1 LSGGRDSTALL
12 HAMQLI
18 VAERPQFRLRAVH
31 VDHQLQLASAAWSKR
46 CEQVCV
52 ALGVPFTSIQVV
64 PDPGYPEG
72 IEAAARLARYA
83 ALGKQ
88 LQPGETLLTAHHAD
102 DQLET
107 VLLALVRGA
116 GVGGLA
122 AMPPIKRFASGSH
135 MRPLLEFTRADVES
149 WARAQGLAWIDD
161 PTNAL
166 PRFDRNYLRREVL
179 PVLQRRWP
187 SVAHSVS
194 RSALHIGEARHLLE
208 ELADADL
215 SQALVGRCLDMHAI
229 KALSFAR
236 RSNLIRRWLAK
247 LGVRMPSTRKLAALE
262 YDILLA
268 ADDKVPS
275 AAWDDV
281 EVRRYGDLLYCERAQ
296 PLDTSLQLAWSR
308 AVPLL
313 LPGTLGSLEMTA
325 SDTGLASSR
334 LPDELQV
341 RFRQGGEKL
350 QLPGR
355 AHRSYL
361 KNLLQDARVLPWW
374 RERLPL
380 IYAAGKLV
388 AVADLWIA
396 AEFATNDATQAIRIV
411 WRHRPEIVASNRASL

>member
-1 LSGGRDSTALL
+1 MR
-12 HAMQLI
+12 LI
-18 VAERPQFRLRAVH
+18 VAERPQFTLRAVH
-31 VDHQLQLASAAWSKR
+31 VDHQLQPASAAWSKQ
-46 CEQVCV
+46 CEQVCI
-52 ALGVPFTSIQVV
+52 ALGVPFTSVQVV

-72 IEAAARLARYA
+72 VEAAARLARYE

-122 AMPPIKRFASGSH
+122 AMPPVKRFANGSH
-135 MRPLLEFTRADVES
+135 MRPLLEFTRAEVES

-161 PTNAL
+161 PTNEL

-187 SVAHSVS
+187 SVAQSVS
-194 RSALHIGEARHLLE
+194 RSALHVGEARHLLE
-208 ELADADL
+208 ELAEADL
-215 SQALVGRCLDMHAI
+215 SQALVGRCLDMRAV

-247 LGVRMPSTRKLAALE
+247 LGARMPSTRKLAALE

-308 AVPLL
+308 AVPLP
-313 LPGTLGSLEMTA
+313 LPGTLGSLELTTA
-325 SDTGLASSR
+325 GEGLASDRLSDR
-334 LPDELQV
+334 LPGELQV

-361 KNLLQDARVLPWW
+361 KNLLQDAQVLPWW

-380 IYAAGKLV
+380 IYSAGRLV

-396 AEFATNDATQAIRIV
+396 ADFATTPGSPAMRIV
-411 WRHRPEIVASNRASL
+411 WRDRPEIFAQARPPKLIR